1 MEWGALKGPAN
12 ATKTDDME
20 FDAPD
25 EEKIDGIVPELSQRQ
40 QDACCGVVTGGSRD
54 SGLGFCVDT
63 WNMEQ
68 GPYPVSTGF
77 LKPALFRSMVDL
89 RPVRGVGPEIL

>member
-12 ATKTDDME
+12 ATKKDDME

-40 QDACCGVVTGGSRD
+40 QQDAEFRRSGGLR
-54 SGLGFCVDT
+54 
-63 WNMEQ
+63 
-68 GPYPVSTGF
+68 VS
-77 LKPALFRSMVDL
+77 SV
-89 RPVRGVGPEIL
+89 

>member
-12 ATKTDDME
+12 ATKKDDME

-40 QDACCGVVTGGSRD
+40 QDAEFRRSGGLR
-54 SGLGFCVDT
+54 
-63 WNMEQ
+63 
-68 GPYPVSTGF
+68 VS
-77 LKPALFRSMVDL
+77 SV
-89 RPVRGVGPEIL
+89 